1 MARGDEPRRHLTRGE
16 AVSPRRQAPSWL
28 HVVEGGDHSLEVG
41 ARALRGR
48 GESQDDVDARAL
60 AATGKGFTLAS
71 RSLRRRAEEMRGGG
85 RAARTSGRR
94 GPGPTWRRPSAWI
107 ARAGAGSGESGP
119 ASTVPT
125 TGATSSRGR
134 APAARDARDEGHAGR
149 DRRARDCQDVPPR
162 THHETDPG
170 RAPRH
175 RGERESL
182 HP

>member
-71 RSLRRRAEEMRGGG
+71 RSLRRRAEEMRG
-85 RAARTSGRR
+85 RRPSGADIGAP
-94 GPGPTWRRPSAWI
+94 GPGPDVAPPLRLDRAGGGWQRRVGPGVDRPDHRGDLI
-107 ARAGAGSGESGP
+107 AGAGAGCSGR
-119 ASTVPT
+119 
-125 TGATSSRGR
+125 SR
-134 APAARDARDEGHAGR
+134 
-149 DRRARDCQDVPPR
+149 RRPRRPRPPR
-162 THHETDPG
+162 P
-170 RAPRH
+170 
-175 RGERESL
+175 
-182 HP
+182 